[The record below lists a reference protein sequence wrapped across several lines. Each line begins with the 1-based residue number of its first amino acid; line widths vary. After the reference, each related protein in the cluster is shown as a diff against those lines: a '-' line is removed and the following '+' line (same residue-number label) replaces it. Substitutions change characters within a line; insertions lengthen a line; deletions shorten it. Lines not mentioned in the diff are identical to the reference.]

1 MIQRNL
7 KDTKDIENRLNQ
19 FYAKFNTTFRK
30 FKNVSIETFLYLF
43 NSYCLPDYGLA
54 LWNTSEIFSAQI
66 FNVFK
71 VAYHN
76 ALKKI
81 VGVPITFSNHDIAE
95 YCNQLL
101 LPHYIVSLQS
111 RYFKRIYRSNNALVR
126 LCRPFLA
133 SGMHMV
139 SLNKIL
145 KEKYTVD
152 LGMNDFDVVRARISR
167 VQKDE
172 TRTGLRFLT

>member
-1 MIQRNL
+1 M

-19 FYAKFNTTFRK
+19 FYAKFNTTYRK
-30 FKNVSIETFLYLF
+30 FKTVSIETFLYLF

-54 LWNTSEIFSAQI
+54 LWNLNEIFSAHI
-66 FNVFK
+66 FKVFQ

-81 VGVPITFSNHDIAE
+81 VGVPVSFSSHDIAE

-101 LPHYIVSLQS
+101 FQHYIVSLQS
-111 RYFKRIYRSNNALVR
+111 RYFKRISKSGNSLVR
-126 LCRPFLA
+126 LCLPFLTL
-133 SGMHMV
+133 GYDMV
-139 SLNKIL
+139 SLCSIL

-152 LGMNDFDVVRARISR
+152 LRSNDFDVILARIYR

-172 TRTGLRFLT
+172 IPTGLRFLI